1 MMAFLFQSDID
12 RGGGT
17 QVLLRIP
24 LRIDGLVADFRLLST
39 SQFSFS
45 QIGFDGITPVYINNT
60 AHDNSQ
66 KGYHGYCRHSEDNEE
81 SG

>member
-24 LRIDGLVADFRLLST
+24 LRIDGLVADFRLPST
-39 SQFSFS
+39 SQFYFS
-45 QIGFDGITPVYINNT
+45 QIGFDGITPVCI
-60 AHDNSQ
+60 SQ
-66 KGYHGYCRHSEDNEE
+66 YSTRQFAKGLPWLLPAF
-81 SG
+81 